1 MTIPSSTNL
10 RCEYL
15 IEPLGVDAMAP
26 RFSWNLDHPG
36 RGQLQRA
43 YQVIV
48 SSNYEK
54 IQSEIGL
61 EWDSGRVESDETVS
75 VVYAGE
81 ELKSTSLYYW
91 RVRWWDVD
99 GNESPYSDISYFG
112 TGFVRPED
120 WLAKWM
126 SMKNPV
132 TFTSTINTLVSG
144 IDRESPQYHAIY
156 MRKTYEITKAVK
168 RARVFVSGL
177 GYYEFRMNGQKVG
190 DHLLDPGQTD
200 YHHISLYASY
210 DVTHLVGVGENTLG
224 VILGNGR
231 HIKAYGYDK
240 PRCILQ
246 LVVEYEDG
254 QNDVVVSDSDWKV
267 SHGPLMENGI
277 YYGERYDARK
287 EMPGWDT
294 SLFDDSTW
302 EQTAVVKGPPLAS
315 QMMPP
320 IRATQILKPQRLFRP
335 RPGVFVYDFGQ
346 NFTGW
351 ARLYVKGPPGTEVR
365 LRFSELLDRNEMLN
379 SSVQRDAEATDIYI
393 LKGDGE
399 EVFEP
404 RFTYHGFRYAEITGF
419 PGVPTLENLEGVFVH
434 TDVEQIGRFH
444 CSNQLINTVHRNIYW
459 GQLSNLMSVPT
470 DCPQRGE
477 RMGWMGDAQLIAEEA
492 FYNFHMAP
500 FFIKYLDDIRH
511 AQKEDGSVSDVVPP
525 YWALYPADPAWG
537 SAYISIAWYCYL
549 FTGDRRVLE
558 DHFESMKRYVNF
570 LKSSA
575 EDLILKTMGKYGDW
589 CPPGSILPKTTPVEL
604 TSTWYF
610 YHDTLLLAR
619 MAAVLGREE
628 EVSGLSALTD
638 EIKDAF
644 NLEFLN
650 NGRYA
655 TVKNGQLTELFLSQT
670 SQALPLYLDMVPE
683 EQKAKALRRLIRA
696 VVVQSDC
703 HVDTGIVGTRYLF
716 DVLTENGLAEI
727 AYRVATQKTYPGWG
741 YMVAEG
747 ATTLWERWEKLE
759 GEGMNSHNHIML
771 GSIDAWFYRTIAGL
785 VPLEPGWKKVRIK
798 PHILGDLTDATA
810 TLQTVRGEIYV
821 SWEKKSDLLRLLL
834 SIPTNVMAD
843 LFIPASGETSTIE
856 EGGAIVWAEGKG
868 AGQVNGITPIEA
880 VEDYVHMRV
889 GSGYYEFEV
898 YG

>member
-1 MTIPSSTNL
+1 MTILSSTNL

-43 YQVIV
+43 YQVII

-120 WLAKWM
+120 WRAKWM

-132 TFTSTINTLVSG
+132 TFTSTINTLVRG

-156 MRKTYEITKAVK
+156 MKKTFGITKAVK

-254 QNDVVVSDSDWKV
+254 QKDVVVSDSDWKV
-267 SHGPLMENGI
+267 SHGPLMENGM

-287 EMPGWDT
+287 EM
-294 SLFDDSTW
+294 
-302 EQTAVVKGPPLAS
+302 
-315 QMMPP
+315 
-320 IRATQILKPQRLFRP
+320 
-335 RPGVFVYDFGQ
+335 
-346 NFTGW
+346 
-351 ARLYVKGPPGTEVR
+351 
-365 LRFSELLDRNEMLN
+365 
-379 SSVQRDAEATDIYI
+379 
-393 LKGDGE
+393 
-399 EVFEP
+399 
-404 RFTYHGFRYAEITGF
+404 
-419 PGVPTLENLEGVFVH
+419 
-434 TDVEQIGRFH
+434 
-444 CSNQLINTVHRNIYW
+444 
-459 GQLSNLMSVPT
+459 
-470 DCPQRGE
+470 
-477 RMGWMGDAQLIAEEA
+477 
-492 FYNFHMAP
+492 
-500 FFIKYLDDIRH
+500 
-511 AQKEDGSVSDVVPP
+511 
-525 YWALYPADPAWG
+525 
-537 SAYISIAWYCYL
+537 
-549 FTGDRRVLE
+549 
-558 DHFESMKRYVNF
+558 
-570 LKSSA
+570 
-575 EDLILKTMGKYGDW
+575 
-589 CPPGSILPKTTPVEL
+589 
-604 TSTWYF
+604 
-610 YHDTLLLAR
+610 
-619 MAAVLGREE
+619 
-628 EVSGLSALTD
+628 
-638 EIKDAF
+638 
-644 NLEFLN
+644 
-650 NGRYA
+650 
-655 TVKNGQLTELFLSQT
+655 
-670 SQALPLYLDMVPE
+670 
-683 EQKAKALRRLIRA
+683 
-696 VVVQSDC
+696 
-703 HVDTGIVGTRYLF
+703 
-716 DVLTENGLAEI
+716 
-727 AYRVATQKTYPGWG
+727 
-741 YMVAEG
+741 
-747 ATTLWERWEKLE
+747 
-759 GEGMNSHNHIML
+759 
-771 GSIDAWFYRTIAGL
+771 
-785 VPLEPGWKKVRIK
+785 PGWKKVRIK

-810 TLQTVRGEIYV
+810 TVQTVRGEIYV
-821 SWEKKSDLLRLLL
+821 SWEKKPDLLRLLL

-843 LFIPASGETSTIE
+843 LFIPASGETTTIE

-880 VEDYVHMRV
+880 VEDYVHMRA